1 MNAGYR
7 CSVCKAAGL
16 GALRSTD
23 ALGALS
29 VAAEKAAGLES
40 AGIADG
46 KAAGPSPGLAAALR
60 LCVMGPTECAGL
72 GCAYTNENPLRPP
85 ALIAPIS
92 IA

>member
-1 MNAGYR
+1 MDLNSHSHDSNGAATGRKQGLPFFRHICKLSQLCMNAGYR

-16 GALRSTD
+16 GALGSTD

-46 KAAGPSPGLAAALR
+46 KAAGP
-60 LCVMGPTECAGL
+60 
-72 GCAYTNENPLRPP
+72 
-85 ALIAPIS
+85 IA
-92 IA
+92 